1 MKMPVPG
8 LQRSLLSLAVMA
20 AFAAPAAQAATI
32 TVAPTSVDAAVAGD
46 GLCSLREAVL
56 SVNAGADQ
64 GDCVAVVTEAYG
76 TNDTIVLPAGTY
88 TLALSGLDETYTD
101 AAPGDPNGVPT
112 VSNVPDA
119 TVGDLDLQ
127 KSVKIVGAGAATT
140 KIEWDAAAVAP
151 DRIFHVIAAT
161 GTVNVEV
168 QGVTL
173 TKGVTREVN
182 IKNGPASGSGALATV
197 YYLRRAGGALAVG
210 PGAAVVLIDP
220 NVTGDANSAG
230 RGGSQKP
237 GEPEPGGATYSLTL
251 TNVIVEGNS
260 AQGDGGGVYTAAAM
274 TVTGSI
280 VRNNT
285 ASTNGGGVYN
295 EGNTTLGATTISGNQ
310 AEGGGGFFGTGSNT
324 VNIAGVTLSGNTAI
338 GGGAISGRSGV
349 TMNIVNSTISG
360 NIGSDVGAGLY
371 TNGTA
376 NLNFVTIAQNLAGA
390 DSPEAGSGINVFPAS
405 TTANTVTLKNVLL
418 SGNKRAWLAGMDAA
432 AIAALPSANCGLTGN
447 GIPVVSSGGNL
458 SADANCSTW
467 LDDTSDKNGLDPL
480 IGDLA
485 DNGGPTQTH
494 ALLTGSP
501 ALGAGKADATV
512 TVDQRGT
519 TRDATPDIGAYEVP
533 TPPAPPSSGDGGGGG
548 GCTTNPNAGFD
559 AGLLGLL
566 GAAMAGLFLRRRRQ
580 GKAG

>member
-1 MKMPVPG
+1 MKKPVPG

-20 AFAAPAAQAATI
+20 AFAAPAAHAATI
-32 TVAPTSVDAAVAGD
+32 TVAPTSVDASVAGD

-64 GDCVAVVTEAYG
+64 GDCVAVVAEAYG

-88 TLALSGLDETYTD
+88 TLTESGLDETYTD
-101 AAPGDPNGVPT
+101 AAPGDPSAVPA

-119 TVGDLDLQ
+119 SVGDLDIQ

-140 KIEWDAAAVAP
+140 TIEWGATAVTP

-161 GTVNVEV
+161 GTVNVDI

-173 TKGVTREVN
+173 TKGVTNQVQ
-182 IKNGPASGSGALATV
+182 IKTGPTSGSGALNTV
-197 YYLRRAGGALAVG
+197 YYLRRAGGAVAVG

-230 RGGSQKP
+230 RGGSLKP
-237 GEPEPGGATYSLTL
+237 GESDPGGATYSLKL
-251 TNVIVEGNS
+251 TNVIVDGNH

-274 TVTGSI
+274 TVIGSS

-285 ASTNGGGVYN
+285 STTNGGGIYN
-295 EGNTTLGATTISGNQ
+295 EGNSTFSATTISGNE

-324 VNIAGVTLSGNTAI
+324 VNIAGVTLSGNSAV

-349 TMNIVNSTISG
+349 TINLVNTTISG
-360 NIGSDVGAGLY
+360 NTGTDVGAGLY

-376 NLNFVTIAQNLAGA
+376 NLNFVTIAQNLSGA
-390 DSPEAGSGINVFPAS
+390 DAAGAGSGINVFPAS
-405 TTANTVTLKNVLL
+405 NAANALNLKNVLL
-418 SGNKRAWLAGMDAA
+418 AANKRGWLPGMDAA

-447 GIPVVSSGGNL
+447 GIPVVSSGSNL
-458 SADANCSTW
+458 SGDTSCSTW
-467 LDDTSDKNGLDPL
+467 VDDTSDKNGVDPL

-512 TVDQRGT
+512 TLDQRGT

-533 TPPAPPSSGDGGGGG
+533 TPPAPPSSDGGGG

-559 AGLLGLL
+559 MGLLGLMA
-566 GAAMAGLFLRRRRQ
+566 AAMAGLFLRRRRRAQ
-580 GKAG
+580 GG